1 VVNAVGSS
9 GFFQLAA
16 YGGETN
22 LSWPPRPP
30 APKPWNIAWE
40 VKVRY
45 RSSTGG
51 MLGMD
56 MSQMGG
62 GRQGHGEQPQRQ
74 GDQPKH
80 KRPSLFNPLGGI
92 IP

>member
-1 VVNAVGSS
+1 MLFRS
-9 GFFQLAA
+9 
-16 YGGETN
+16 N

-30 APKPWNIAWE
+30 APKAWNIAWQ

-45 RSSTGG
+45 RSATSGI
-51 MLGMD
+51 LGMD
-56 MSQMGG
+56 MSRMGG
-62 GRQGHGEQPQRQ
+62 RSPDPGQP
-74 GDQPKH
+74 PKR